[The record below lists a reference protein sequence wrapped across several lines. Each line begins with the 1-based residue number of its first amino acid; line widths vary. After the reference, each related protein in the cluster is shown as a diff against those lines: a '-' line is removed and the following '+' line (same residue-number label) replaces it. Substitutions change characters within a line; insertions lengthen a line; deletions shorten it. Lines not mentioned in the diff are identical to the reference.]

1 MFLYTTVDYYLW
13 ARDKWIT
20 PNSNCDPVGAPND
33 GYYSFHIRPVGVVE
47 EADIQK
53 FLSFSILSSNP
64 LKGHLKMV
72 FNLPMTT
79 EVKLQIFD
87 ILGRCVKVLV
97 GGNMD
102 TGHYEVI
109 WSGRDENGRMVAD
122 GVYFLKF
129 SAGNYVQLKKIVLVK

>member
-1 MFLYTTVDYYLW
+1 LYTTVDYYLW

-129 SAGNYVQLKKIVLVK
+129 IAGNYVQLKKIVLVK